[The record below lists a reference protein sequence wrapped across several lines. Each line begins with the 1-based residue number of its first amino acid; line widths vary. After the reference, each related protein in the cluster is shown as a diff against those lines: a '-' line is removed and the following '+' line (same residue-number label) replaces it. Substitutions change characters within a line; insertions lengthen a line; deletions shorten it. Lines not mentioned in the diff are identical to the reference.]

1 MTLVINDA
9 CSKWIEV
16 TPTNGSTSAIMIE
29 HLRTLF
35 SRTGIPEVIVSNN
48 ASYLVAVPSLSSTA
62 GSSKYEGEVTILSE
76 IGTLAGSGSSLR
88 ILT

>member
-9 CSKWIEV
+9 CSKWIEA

-35 SRTGIPEVIVSNN
+35 SRTGIPKVIVSNN
-48 ASYLVAVPSLSSTA
+48 ASYFASAEFAYFLLNGVKHIRYHPASNGLA
-62 GSSKYEGEVTILSE
+62 KREVQIVKK
-76 IGTLAGSGSSLR
+76 G
-88 ILT
+88 